1 MLDWNISYI
10 GVAIAALFAAMG
22 GVVLGVMFGLST
34 RRDRDR
40 MYATWPPCM
49 RPMAAPGKS
58 GPGPILP
65 PGCATRSTS
74 R

>member
-40 MYATWPPCM
+40 MYTKILADM
-49 RPMAAPGKS
+49 RGEK
-58 GPGPILP
+58 
-65 PGCATRSTS
+65 
-74 R
+74 

>member
-40 MYATWPPCM
+40 MYAKILDGM
-49 RPMAAPGKS
+49 RGKNES
-58 GPGPILP
+58 GEQSE
-65 PGCATRSTS
+65 ASAWHH
-74 R
+74 